1 MCLGSRQSERRAS
14 AARPGNMRGG
24 VCAGYRFGRLT
35 ICPSTGSTTLRRHQK
50 SRGARSLCSVR
61 EARRASAR
69 AARVQSL
76 DTLVAIARRL
86 AADGV
91 KARHARLADGGG
103 AVCSIPLRVVR
114 AQVCIALRKDDYVA
128 AFKTLPLNKEDLDL
142 AVCTWRAAAERG
154 WGLQMFALPFGGRV
168 SGYDWERFAA
178 AGQLILENLFAV
190 PSARYVDDQFGA
202 DDKWAGRGWAS
213 PEGASDT
220 VLAVT
225 SELLGW
231 ELDPGK
237 RCRAA
242 DSAIILGVLVEFCVQ
257 RQAC

>member
-1 MCLGSRQSERRAS
+1 M
-14 AARPGNMRGG
+14 
-24 VCAGYRFGRLT
+24 
-35 ICPSTGSTTLRRHQK
+35 
-50 SRGARSLCSVR
+50 
-61 EARRASAR
+61 
-69 AARVQSL
+69 QSL

-86 AADGV
+86 AADGI
-91 KARHARLADGGG
+91 KARHARLAGG
-103 AVCSIPLRVVR
+103 SDRPTSFRVGR

-178 AGQLILENLFAV
+178 AVQLILERLFAV

-213 PEGASDT
+213 PEGASDI
-220 VLAVT
+220 VHAVT

-242 DSAIILGVLVEFCVQ
+242 DSAVILGVLVEFCEQ
-257 RQAC
+257 RQARRGRGVCRRRARVIRRRAIGVGVHGRPR